1 MLNLELRMLAL
12 AIVLGVVHL
21 LAAAI
26 AMTRQRGAKW
36 NTSAR
41 DGTPAPLTGI
51 AARLERAFRNF
62 LETFAFFAAALLAVV
77 LMHRTGYW
85 SALAVQLYFWARVV
99 YLPLYAF
106 GVPYLRS
113 AAWAVSMVGI
123 GILVVL
129 MLL

>member
-12 AIVLGVVHL
+12 AIILGVVHL

-41 DGTPAPLTGI
+41 DGTPEPLTGV